1 MKIFITGIAGFLGSH
16 LAKRLKNLGHEVFGN
31 DNLILGELE
40 NLPKNIKFYKTDCC
54 DYNQMVKNLEGIDL
68 YTE

>member
-40 NLPKNIKFYKTDCC
+40 IKMIVVITIKW
-54 DYNQMVKNLEGIDL
+54 
-68 YTE
+68 